1 MKLIKYTL
9 TADGTIPHYVIDGG
23 YLAVSNDKITPQN
36 WDLIGVATDEAS
48 EVGFATEA
56 DLLEYAQDLDLHFTN
71 SLTNEPVSLEIIVG
85 QIWDKLEVG
94 ND

>member
-1 MKLIKYTL
+1 MKIIKYTL
-9 TADGTIPHYVIDGG
+9 NSDGTIPNYVTDGG
-23 YLAVSNDKITPQN
+23 YLAVSNSNSTPQD

-48 EVGFATEA
+48 EVEFATEA

-71 SLTNEPVSLEIIVG
+71 SLTNEPVSLEVIVG
-85 QIWDKLEVG
+85 QIWAKLEEA

>member
-1 MKLIKYTL
+1 MKIIKYTL
-9 TADGTIPHYVIDGG
+9 NLDGTIPNYIIDGG
-23 YLAVSNDKITPQN
+23 YLAVTNSNPTPQD

-56 DLLEYAQDLDLHFTN
+56 DLLKYAQDLDLHFTN

>member
-1 MKLIKYTL
+1 MKIIKYTL
-9 TADGTIPHYVIDGG
+9 KADGTIPDYVIDGG
-23 YLAVSNDKITPQN
+23 YLSASNSNTSPQ
-36 WDLIGVATDEAS
+36 DLDLVGVATDEAS